1 MTDPSRTKWCE
12 VSPDIYSR
20 PLGEPDLYYTTN
32 AKVWER
38 TGQTASSIKVH
49 VGISL
54 HLPLVDDRSE
64 VQLRIEDSL
73 RYAWKQIRFHCPI
86 LASSVV
92 LDPETK
98 IWNRVYQV
106 ANEME
111 VIDMSMEQTFTTNCG
126 SRTPE
131 EFLELDP
138 PVPFPALFVFPV
150 AVPESSKLDTVKYNI
165 IFQSGHDVIDGMAAY
180 AFMDNL
186 LSYTSEAFMFEEN
199 IPDVTFGS
207 EHKTYLHRFAL
218 FLESQRQKSL
228 QILSFRLF
236 GTRETEIA
244 RTFCQFMPSKER
256 RYPESLVSQRSHFRQ
271 TSPKRSSEF
280 EI

>member
-1 MTDPSRTKWCE
+1 MKAQEGKEQWPCCIRLVKPVQIEECSAADILTISTLGIIGAMTDPSRTKWCE

-20 PLGEPDLYYTTN
+20 PLDEPGFILYHQCQG
-32 AKVWER
+32 WER

-73 RYAWKQIRFHCPI
+73 RYAWKQIRYHCPI

-111 VIDMSMEQTFTTNCG
+111 VIDMWMAQMFTINCG
-126 SRTPE
+126 SQTPE
-131 EFLELDP
+131 EFLDLDP
-138 PVPFPALFVFPV
+138 PVPFLALFVFPV

-180 AFMDNL
+180 VFMDNL

-207 EHKTYLHRFAL
+207 EHKTYLRRFAL
-218 FLESQRQKSL
+218 FLETHRQKS
-228 QILSFRLF
+228 
-236 GTRETEIA
+236 
-244 RTFCQFMPSKER
+244 
-256 RYPESLVSQRSHFRQ
+256 YRS
-271 TSPKRSSEF
+271 
-280 EI
+280 